1 MKKKQ
6 PGPRVM
12 LRFQQML
19 GVFVIMA
26 VLAFI
31 SWEVQDFAA
40 SFAATEMT
48 TETRLRTTQ
57 ERDDARV
64 LRAFETARQSVRSQA
79 KLETE
84 TNPQQQTRDARLTLT
99 GTTKKDVLA
108 ERELMVQAM
117 QNAFAREGPG
127 ELFDIGSAPYA
138 QPVPNETMAL
148 IKQACRGLALTLLLA
163 GLLTL
168 FTQWKRSR
176 LPVAALLG
184 ILATTLTI
192 FLQGHHDA
200 AIALPLVISIVPF
213 LILVL
218 MIYVTRRVKKAE
230 AWIEGRARITQSKVE
245 VEHHRFVG
253 DTTKVRNLPCVAYD
267 FNVGGKVF
275 HGDRISVGIA
285 PADNVD
291 QVLKRY
297 AVGAEVPVFYD
308 PENPTDCV
316 LERKPPVSLGCLWT
330 GAAIVLLVYAVVVAS
345 FWNVASISESFDSA
359 FPQMHHPLIVVVA
372 GLLGLFCLAA
382 GIWNR
387 LHPRKAFPWSRTT
400 GIIVSSTVE
409 ACKESVTSSNSSMR
423 TFYKPVIEFS
433 YKVEGQEYHNIV
445 GAGSPVTVSIS
456 GGQSFAEAEAAKYPE
471 GTAVEVCYDPKNPTQ
486 SALNIDTEMMIDGTR
501 SLIVAAILIAVAVY
515 AAMH

>member
-64 LRAFETARQSVRSQA
+64 LRAFEAARQSVCSQA

-84 TNPQQQTRDARLTLT
+84 KNPQQQTRDARLTLT
-99 GTTKKDVLA
+99 AKTEKEVLA

-138 QPVPNETMAL
+138 QPVPNDTMAL
-148 IKQACRGLALTLLLA
+148 IKRICRGLSLTLLLV
-163 GLLTL
+163 GLVMLV
-168 FTQWKRSR
+168 TQWKRSR

-184 ILATTLTI
+184 ILATTSTI
-192 FLQGHHDA
+192 FLQGRQDS
-200 AIALPLVISIVPF
+200 AIVLLLVIAIVPG
-213 LILVL
+213 LILAL
-218 MIYVTRRVKKAE
+218 MIYMTRRVKKAE
-230 AWIEGRARITQSKVE
+230 AWLEGRARITKSKVD

-267 FNVGGKVF
+267 FSVGGKVV

-308 PENPTDCV
+308 PENPADCV

-330 GAAIVLLVYAVVVAS
+330 GTAIVLLVYAVVVAS
-345 FWNVASISESFDSA
+345 FWNVTSISESFDSA
-359 FPQMHHPLIVVVA
+359 LPQVHHPLIVAVA
-372 GLLGLFCLAA
+372 GFLGLFCLAA

-387 LHPRKAFPWSRTT
+387 LHPRKAFPWLRTP
-400 GIIVSSTVE
+400 GVIVSSTVE
-409 ACKESVTSSNSSMR
+409 AYKESVSSSNSSMR

-456 GGQSFAEAEAAKYPE
+456 GGQSFAESEAAKYPT
-471 GTAVEVCYDPKNPTQ
+471 GMALEVFYDPQNPTR
-486 SALNIDTEMMIDGTR
+486 SALNIDTEMMIDGSR
-501 SLIVAAILIAVAVY
+501 SLIVAAILLAVAVY
-515 AAMH
+515 AALN